1 MLRQNNIKYLFLY
14 HLKFKEIILYVY
26 NYFCLIFRTKKQ
38 IELVIVRCK
47 NSNQTPGERKLKKR
61 AIQEQVQA
69 SSSASKKIN
78 INVDALVLSD
88 IEPISDNETEENDL
102 DYNEKAIGYKQ
113 NSKEKWEEK
122 EMYRG
127 REGETA
133 YPNQGNWRAHRGGGI
148 E

>member
-1 MLRQNNIKYLFLY
+1 MSYFQDQKTNRTGYCTLQKLKSTPAEIKF
-14 HLKFKEIILYVY
+14 
-26 NYFCLIFRTKKQ
+26 
-38 IELVIVRCK
+38 
-47 NSNQTPGERKLKKR
+47 KKR

-113 NSKEKWEEK
+113 NRKQL
-122 EMYRG
+122 RTLA
-127 REGETA
+127 ETCD
-133 YPNQGNWRAHRGGGI
+133 R
-148 E
+148 